1 MNNEFTELIVNHK
14 FTEDSY
20 CNDRGT
26 IDNEQFISKYV
37 LEYKKNFRHFLMTSR
52 FNDQTWN
59 ENSYYRS
66 THSNIDCIY
75 CSPCPTT
82 NAIPIDSVMFIL
94 EMNNDTNKIL

>member
-1 MNNEFTELIVNHK
+1 
-14 FTEDSY
+14 
-20 CNDRGT
+20 
-26 IDNEQFISKYV
+26 
-37 LEYKKNFRHFLMTSR
+37 MTSR